1 MSATAWIR
9 LLQLIIILLVFFML
23 WLVTLPDPDPNGDA
37 YGIHINPQNGSAC
50 FSCTRE
56 QYQRIDRAVDNAL
69 KGR

>member
-1 MSATAWIR
+1 MTATTWIR
-9 LLQLIIILLVFFML
+9 ILQLLIVLLVLFLFYI
-23 WLVTLPDPDPNGDA
+23 VTLPDPDPNDA